1 MKTEERYNGSATSH
15 CLSWPLCESPI
26 GADEKLIRDKT
37 KYGNLEE
44 RQPFAHGGQERRL
57 VMFERTLS
65 NEFGLDAFALTIM
78 AQCIP

>member
-1 MKTEERYNGSATSH
+1 MAR
-15 CLSWPLCESPI
+15 PLLTASPGPFVESPI
-26 GADEKLIRDKT
+26 GADEKLIRDKK

-44 RQPFAHGGQERRL
+44 PQPFAHGAQERRL

-65 NEFGLDAFALTIM
+65 HEFGLDAFALTIM

>member
-1 MKTEERYNGSATSH
+1 MAR
-15 CLSWPLCESPI
+15 PLLTASPGPFVESPI

-44 RQPFAHGGQERRL
+44 RQPLPTEARNGGL

>member
-1 MKTEERYNGSATSH
+1 MAR
-15 CLSWPLCESPI
+15 PLLTAPPGPFVEGPI
-26 GADEKLIRDKT
+26 GADEKLIRDTT

-44 RQPFAHGGQERRL
+44 RQPFAHGAQERRL

-65 NEFGLDAFALTIM
+65 NEFGLDASALTIM

>member
-1 MKTEERYNGSATSH
+1 MAR
-15 CLSWPLCESPI
+15 PLLTASLGPFVESPI
-26 GADEKLIRDKT
+26 GADEKLIRDTT
-37 KYGNLEE
+37 KSGNLEE
-44 RQPFAHGGQERRL
+44 RQPFAHGAQEPWL

>member
-1 MKTEERYNGSATSH
+1 MAR
-15 CLSWPLCESPI
+15 PLLTASPGPFVESPF
-26 GADEKLIRDKT
+26 GADENLIRDKK

-44 RQPFAHGGQERRL
+44 PQPFAHGVQERRL

-65 NEFGLDAFALTIM
+65 HEFGLDPFALTIM